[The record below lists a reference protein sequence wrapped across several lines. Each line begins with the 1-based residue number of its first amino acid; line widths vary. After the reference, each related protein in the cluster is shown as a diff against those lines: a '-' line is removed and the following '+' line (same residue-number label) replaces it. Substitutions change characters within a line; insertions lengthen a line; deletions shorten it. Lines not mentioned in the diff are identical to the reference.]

1 MIINSEFIL
10 YLFIYGFTC
19 FLFGVECMKTYTQS
33 KKKNGGIKHEQ
44 L

>member
-1 MIINSEFIL
+1 MIISTEFTF

-19 FLFGVECMKTYTQS
+19 FLFGVECTNAYRQN